1 MGAFNPN
8 VLDVFHG
15 CAEMKD
21 AYLWVSEKPGWG
33 VDVDEKAAAKFPFTE
48 GAGARAGL
56 NGGWSDLRLAD
67 GTVIKQ

>member
-1 MGAFNPN
+1 MFQ
-8 VLDVFHG
+8 G

-33 VDVDEKAAAKFPFTE
+33 VEVNEKAAKFPFSA
-48 GAGARAGL
+48 GDGARSGL
-56 NGGWSDLRLAD
+56 NGGWGDLRLAD